1 MRLSFFAL
9 PLLLLPLVSHADGYF
24 GLSLGEFDYGETG
37 DGVVVLGDIEDSASS
52 CGIYGGFAFN
62 QYFAIEG
69 AYSRTSD
76 IEESVPM
83 SLPILG
89 VVPVAVSARYEIL
102 SLRALGF
109 VPVAKRVR
117 LLGGIGV
124 TQARLDSSGAIP
136 AIGSVDVEG
145 NSDGTGAL
153 LGVQVD
159 AGRVAIRLRYEA
171 WSTESNVDASELG
184 IAVAFKF

>member
-1 MRLSFFAL
+1 MRLSFFAV

-24 GLSLGEFDYGETG
+24 GLSLGEFDYDETG
-37 DGVVVLGDIEDSASS
+37 DGIVVLGDIEDSTSS
-52 CGIYGGFAFN
+52 FGLYGGFAFN

-83 SLPILG
+83 SLPIVG
-89 VVPVAVSARYEIL
+89 VVPVAVSARYEIS
-102 SLRALGF
+102 SLRAVGF
-109 VPVAKRVR
+109 VPVAQRVR

-124 TQARLDSSGAIP
+124 TQSRLDGSGAIP
-136 AIGSVDVEG
+136 AIGNIDVG
-145 NSDGTGAL
+145 SDADGTGAL

-159 AGRVAIRLRYEA
+159 AGRAAIRLRYEA
-171 WSTESNVDASELG
+171 WSTESNLDVSELG